1 MSRKAWRGG
10 WACAAAI
17 LWVAALACAD
27 ETGSATSPSPAVAG
41 ATESP
46 KPDFDAGVI
55 LEEFPPGGPRN
66 EVRLHN
72 QENGRFK
79 ARASIRLHRIESDEV
94 KPVNIAFAQSSCTD
108 CQTIAVALQVAIYQR
123 GAHVVQPENIAVAA
137 NVGCTRCVT
146 IARAIQFAIP
156 VDDPKEDVPDEV
168 KRLIKDMDKELR
180 YFASV
185 DSLSEIDA
193 KKAQSRLELVLSQ
206 YAELQRYLLD
216 MSDSKET
223 GESGDASPSPGGAS
237 PQSAPTSSP
246 TPSFSPTPTATP

>member
-1 MSRKAWRGG
+1 VSRSAWRGG

-17 LWVAALACAD
+17 LWIAALGCAD
-27 ETGSATSPSPAVAG
+27 PTSGASPSPAVAG
-41 ATESP
+41 ATTTP
-46 KPDFDAGVI
+46 KPDFDAGVV
-55 LEEFPPGGPRN
+55 LEEFPPGNPRN
-66 EVRLHN
+66 EVRLRN
-72 QENGRFK
+72 DDNGRFK
-79 ARASIRLHRIESDEV
+79 ARASIRLHRIEGDEV
-94 KPVNIAFAQSSCTD
+94 KPVNLAFAQSSCVD
-108 CQTIAVALQVAIYQR
+108 CQTIAVALQVAIYKR

-168 KRLIKDMDKELR
+168 KSLIKDMDKELR

-193 KKAQSRLELVLSQ
+193 EKAQSRLQLVLNQ

-216 MSDSKET
+216 MSDTKEN
-223 GESGDASPSPGGAS
+223 GESGDASPTPNGAA
-237 PQSAPTSSP
+237 PETAPTGSP
-246 TPSFSPTPTATP
+246 TPTPSPTPTATP